1 MWYVVTYSKQTV
13 INLSAVLLL
22 KVHFCLTLILQMN
35 NCDIFRISHFWNI
48 TYHDYEN
55 NNDYKILTIFDEKL
69 MQQVIFD
76 IN

>member
-1 MWYVVTYSKQTV
+1 MWCLVTYSKQAV

-22 KVHFCLTLILQMN
+22 KIRFCLILILGMS
-35 NCDIFRISHFWNI
+35 NCDILRISQFWNI

-55 NNDYKILTIFDEKL
+55 NHDYKILTIFDEKL
-69 MQQVIFD
+69 MQQVMFD